1 MVYLK
6 IITNTL
12 LFNQGSRLNYVTIN
26 ITANARKNLVIGI
39 GSVVKTNIILFYL
52 SHFSFWSV

>member
-26 ITANARKNLVIGI
+26 ITTNARKNLVIGI

-52 SHFSFWSV
+52 SHFSF